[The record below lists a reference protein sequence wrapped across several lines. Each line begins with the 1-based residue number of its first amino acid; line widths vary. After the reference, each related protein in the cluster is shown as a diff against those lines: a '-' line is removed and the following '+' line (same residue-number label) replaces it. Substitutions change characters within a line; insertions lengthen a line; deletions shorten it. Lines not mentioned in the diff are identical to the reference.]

1 MKRGTVIVAFGMT
14 AVALGLVVW
23 MTLVGGAQTSGP
35 GLVVQGAEANLPVVT
50 LVKGDTLA
58 IYGINKTTVGQA
70 MDFHVTV
77 RSKDGSVVKD
87 DTCQASSQAFCSVQ
101 TDCGKTRCELRA
113 NIIAICTSP
122 PAQTDGGT
130 TTTTCRWST
139 NAAVVYDNGVKMVT
153 PAMPDFEESS
163 L

>member
-1 MKRGTVIVAFGMT
+1 MKRGTSIGAFGVT

-23 MTLVGGAQTSGP
+23 MTLVGRAQTSGS
-35 GLVVQGAEANLPVVT
+35 GLVVQGDEANLPVVT

-58 IYGINKTTVGQA
+58 VYGINKTTAGQA

-77 RSKDGSVVKD
+77 RNKDGSVVKD

-101 TDCGKTRCELRA
+101 TDCGKTRCEVRA

-122 PAQTDGGT
+122 PATDTG
-130 TTTTCRWST
+130 TTTCRWST
-139 NAAVVYDNGVKMVT
+139 NAAVVYENGVKIVT